1 MIIFGVFFLVLQTY
15 FVFFQPKY
23 FLFAYLLF
31 ISSFLG
37 FISNQVLV
45 SGMEIG
51 LFYQSVLMMLVFIRY
66 FRRILDLTKHFK
78 ILLFLIVFIYV
89 YGIVKPVSSGMSSL
103 TQSIIAS
110 KEFSTLF
117 LIPYLFIFR
126 NFFSINYIIKVLSF
140 FGYYFLFIL
149 ILFLLLD
156 FIPVQYVKGVGAI
169 EFYYPTILSLFLF
182 IKSGHA
188 KNILEIVLV
197 LFLLTIWSV
206 GMYFEGHLALML
218 TTTFGCISVIFKL
231 PVINFVNKKSW
242 FILAIVSILL
252 LSTFSSYLTELSKF
266 FNESSSIASRN
277 IVNEARMELIFER
290 PLFGY
295 GFMHDSALELDSNNS
310 YGKNLFV
317 IDSGYIDLL
326 GKFGYVGMFIYLFFL
341 TIPFLKRE
349 RNIVMISL
357 KLFFFQLFFVNI
369 TWSVFSFSMGII
381 SISIALFFFYNYK
394 NNLKTKSFIKYI

>member
-1 MIIFGVFFLVLQTY
+1 MIIFGIFFLVLQTY

-37 FISNQVLV
+37 FISKEVLV

-51 LFYQSVLMMLVFIRY
+51 LFYQSVLMMLVFITH
-66 FRRILDLTKHFK
+66 FRRLRSLTKYLK
-78 ILLFLIVFIYV
+78 LLILLIVFIYV
-89 YGIVKPVSSGMSSL
+89 YGIVKPVSLGMSSL

-126 NFFSINYIIKVLSF
+126 NSFSINYIIKVLSF

-149 ILFLLLD
+149 TLFVLLD
-156 FIPVQYVKGVGAI
+156 LIPVQYVKGDRML

-182 IKSGHA
+182 MKSAYA
-188 KNILEIVLV
+188 KNISEIVLV
-197 LFLLTIWSV
+197 LFMLTIWVV

-218 TTTFGCISVIFKL
+218 TTAFGCITVLFKL
-231 PVINFVNKKSW
+231 PLINFVNKKSW
-242 FILAIVSILL
+242 FILAIVSLLL
-252 LSTFSSYLTELSKF
+252 LSIFSSYLSELSSVF
-266 FNESSSIASRN
+266 YESSSIVSRN
-277 IVNEARMELIFER
+277 LVNVTRIELISER

-326 GKFGYVGMFIYLFFL
+326 GKFGYVGMFIYLIFL
-341 TIPFLKRE
+341 TIPFLKRK
-349 RNIVMISL
+349 RNIVMVSL
-357 KLFFFQLFFVNI
+357 KLFFLQLLLVNI
-369 TWSVFSFSMGII
+369 TWSVFSFSIGTIA
-381 SISIALFFFYNYK
+381 ISIALYLFYSYQNILRSRLS
-394 NNLKTKSFIKYI
+394 NS